1 MSRVLPLSPAE
12 RRALRRAVDL
22 LDLDRWRFLLAVL
35 AGTAGLGSA
44 VGLSATAAWL
54 IARASQMPPVLELG
68 VASVAVRTF
77 GIARGLMRYVERLV
91 SHEVALRGMATLRER
106 VYTTLADAPTD
117 VVSGL
122 RRGDVLARTGADVD
136 AVGDVVVR
144 ALLPAAVAA
153 VVGAGTVTLVAWLHL
168 GIGAVLAACLLLAG
182 VAGPLLTVRAARL
195 DELAQARAR
204 SELSAGAMAMVEG
217 AAELTVSGGLPRAR
231 AALAG
236 TERRLAR
243 AKDAAARP
251 AALAAGTDHLA
262 TGIAVLAALVLGVH
276 ATVAGTME
284 AVELAVVVLTP
295 LAAFEGTALL
305 GPAAVQ
311 LVRSAEAA
319 VRVTEL
325 LDGGGAG
332 RGAGGEGVGRE
343 GDGPGTAREEDGG
356 RAGRED
362 GSGAGEVR
370 TAGEPPVLRAQAL
383 GVGWSRTG
391 VVVDGID
398 LELRPG
404 RSVAVVGPSGIGKTT
419 LLLTLAGLLPPQRG
433 EVLLGATP
441 VAALDR
447 RAVSGAVVL
456 TAEDA
461 HVFGTTV
468 LENLRVARGDVSP
481 AEAVELL
488 ARAGLAAWLG
498 ALPEGVDTLLD
509 SGATSLSGG
518 ERRRLLL
525 ARALASRAPL
535 LLLDEP
541 GEHLDPE
548 TADRLVGDLL
558 GARDSGRGVLL
569 VTHRLAPLA
578 AADEVVVLGT
588 SEGPATV
595 LARGPHEHLLAT
607 EPAYRWAVEQEA
619 R

>member
-1 MSRVLPLSPAE
+1 MSVLPLSPAE

-22 LDLDRWRFLLAVL
+22 LDLDRWRFVLAVL

-117 VVSGL
+117 AVSGL

-153 VVGAGTVTLVAWLHL
+153 VVGVGTVTLVAWLHV

-182 VAGPLLTVRAARL
+182 VAGPLLTMRAARL

-204 SELSAGAMAMVEG
+204 SELSAGAMTMVEG

-262 TGIAVLAALVLGVH
+262 MGIAVLAALVLGVH

-325 LDGGGAG
+325 LDAAG
-332 RGAGGEGVGRE
+332 PAGPTGRV
-343 GDGPGTAREEDGG
+343 DRDAP
-356 RAGRED
+356 RA
-362 GSGAGEVR
+362 
-370 TAGEPPVLRAQAL
+370 TAGDPPVLRARDLA
-383 GVGWSRTG
+383 VGWPRTG
-391 VVVDGID
+391 VVAEGLD

-419 LLLTLAGLLPPQRG
+419 LLLTLAGLLPPRGG
-433 EVLLGATP
+433 EVLLGTTP
-441 VAALDR
+441 VGGLDR
-447 RAVSGAVVL
+447 REVSDAVVL

-468 LENLRVARGDVSP
+468 LENLRVARGDVRP

-488 ARAGLAAWLG
+488 ARAGLAEWLA
-498 ALPEGVDTLLD
+498 ALPDGVDTLLD
-509 SGATSLSGG
+509 SDATSLSGG

-541 GEHLDPE
+541 GEHLDPG
-548 TADRLVGDLL
+548 TADRLVTDLL

-569 VTHRLAPLA
+569 VTHRLAALG
-578 AADEVVVLGT
+578 AADEVVVLGA
-588 SEGPATV
+588 SDGPATV
-595 LARGPHEHLLAT
+595 LARGTHEHLLQT
-607 EPAYRWAVEQEA
+607 LPSYRWAVEQEL